1 MSERILKALMQLFAI
16 ISRVELI
23 EDKDGLNVESTNGRK
38 VVSAF
43 LKTELSS
50 VQVKVYLKMF
60 DEYLVLHHT
69 GTKKKDGE
77 KKRTSVNSVKV
88 LKICSQINTELT
100 QRQKIIVL
108 LRILEFIRIN
118 QDVNE
123 QEIEFA
129 NTVSESFNVSSEDF
143 DLLKKHIENSK
154 TNYIESDHVLYISPL
169 LFEVPKAHV
178 IQHDGIDGLIRIIYI
193 KSSNILFFKYFGK
206 DELNMNGQ
214 IIPSDRNHILN
225 QGSSLRTLKS
235 KPIYYSDIISRF
247 LNYDK
252 SENLLFKVENVE
264 YKFPSSKIGLHAF
277 SFSEKSGK
285 LVGVMGGSGSGKS
298 TFLNVLNGNLKPS
311 NGNIYINQ
319 YNVHKDVE
327 NLRGVIGYVSQDDIL
342 IEELSVYQNL
352 YFNTKLCFKNLTEK
366 QINRKV
372 IDVLSLIGLQDVM
385 HLKVGSPMDKTISG
399 GQRKRLNIALEL
411 IRKPAVL
418 FVDEPT
424 SGLSSRD
431 SENIMDL
438 LKELALR
445 GNLVF
450 VVIHQPSSEI
460 FKMFDRLLLLDT
472 GGYMIFDGNPLDA
485 VIHFKKCINH
495 VNADEAECPNC
506 GNVNPEQIF
515 NIIESKVV
523 DEYGNSTRTR
533 KTTPEEWHQKYL
545 QYEQKQSEEN
555 IISLPRSFSKTPGLW
570 TQFVVFFKRDL
581 LSKLSNRQYILLNLL
596 EAPLLASILAF
607 FVKFFSEKE
616 GDNFTYS
623 FYGNE
628 NIPQYLFISVVV
640 SLFLGLTVTAEE
652 IIKDK
657 KIVKRESFLNLSRNS
672 YLFSKIALIFILSAI
687 QTLSFVLIG
696 NYILE
701 IKGMTFYYWIILF
714 SSACSANMMG
724 LNISAAFNSEKV
736 IYITVPI
743 LIIPQLL
750 FSGVIVKFD
759 KLHPFFSKT
768 NEVPF
773 IGEIMISR
781 WAYEAL
787 VVTQFKENDYQDKVY
802 HFELEKSK
810 SAWKRD
816 YWLTEMTLKNET
828 LLTKKKSKSFDND
841 LLVLK
846 NEISKEESNW
856 DNLRCKNCITELER
870 INTRSEN
877 YELFEKINFFLD
889 NVRKQYG
896 SIYEAN
902 SDSLDLIAKKMG
914 VKAFNEWK
922 DKYENKSLTD
932 LVLNKN
938 ELIKITEQDGQLIQ
952 KADPIYLIDKSSNL
966 RSHFYA
972 PEKRIGNSL
981 ISTLYFNLIVIWLFS
996 VVLFFT
1002 LKYDLFRRILEFK
1015 IYKKH

>member
-1 MSERILKALMQLFAI
+1 
-16 ISRVELI
+16 
-23 EDKDGLNVESTNGRK
+23 
-38 VVSAF
+38 
-43 LKTELSS
+43 
-50 VQVKVYLKMF
+50 
-60 DEYLVLHHT
+60 
-69 GTKKKDGE
+69 
-77 KKRTSVNSVKV
+77 
-88 LKICSQINTELT
+88 
-100 QRQKIIVL
+100 
-108 LRILEFIRIN
+108 
-118 QDVNE
+118 
-123 QEIEFA
+123 
-129 NTVSESFNVSSEDF
+129 
-143 DLLKKHIENSK
+143 
-154 TNYIESDHVLYISPL
+154 
-169 LFEVPKAHV
+169 
-178 IQHDGIDGLIRIIYI
+178 
-193 KSSNILFFKYFGK
+193 
-206 DELNMNGQ
+206 MNGQ

-235 KPIYYSDIISRF
+235 KPLYYSDIISLF

-252 SENLLFKVENVE
+252 TENLIFKVEEVE
-264 YKFPSSKIGLHAF
+264 YRFPSKKIGLHSF
-277 SFSEKSGK
+277 SFSEESGK
-285 LVGVMGGSGSGKS
+285 LVGIMGGSGSGKS
-298 TFLNVLNGNLKPS
+298 TFLNVLNGNLNPS
-311 NGNIYINQ
+311 KGNIFINQ
-319 YNVHKDVE
+319 YNVHRDVE
-327 NLRGVIGYVSQDDIL
+327 NLRGIIGYVSQDDIL

-352 YFNTKLCFKNLTEK
+352 YFNTKLCFKNLSEK

-372 IDVLSLIGLQDVM
+372 IDILSMIGLQDVM

-485 VIHFKKCINH
+485 VIHFKKCIHH

-523 DEYGNSTRTR
+523 DEYGNNTKTR

-545 QYEQKQSEEN
+545 DFYQKKEVDS
-555 IISLPRSFSKTPGLW
+555 IISLPRSIAKTPSLW
-570 TQFVVFFKRDL
+570 VQFVVFFKRDL
-581 LSKLSNRQYILLNLL
+581 LSKLSNRQYIIMNLL

-607 FVKFFSEKE
+607 FVKFYNTKEGESFTYTFSE
-616 GDNFTYS
+616 
-623 FYGNE
+623 NE

-672 YLFSKIALIFILSAI
+672 YLFSKISLIFILSAI

-701 IKGMTFYYWIILF
+701 IQGMTWYYWLILF
-714 SSACSANMMG
+714 STACSANLMG
-724 LNISAAFNSEKV
+724 LNISSAFNSEKV

-773 IGEIMISR
+773 IGEMMISR

-787 VVTQFKENDYQDKVY
+787 VVTQFKENKYQKEVY
-802 HFELEKSK
+802 RFELQKSK

-816 YWLTEMTLKNET
+816 YWLTEMTLRNES
-828 LLTKKKSKSFDND
+828 LLAKIESKKLTRNA
-841 LLVLK
+841 LVLK
-846 NEISKEESNW
+846 NEIAKEQSNW
-856 DNLRCKNCITELER
+856 DNLSCDACISDLEKVSPYS
-870 INTRSEN
+870 NN
-877 YELFEKINFFLD
+877 YEVYEKINKYLD
-889 NVRKQYG
+889 NVRVQYN
-896 SIYEAN
+896 SMYEAS
-902 SDSLDLIAKKMG
+902 SDSLDVLAKKMG
-914 VKAFNEWK
+914 VENYRTWK
-922 DKYENKSLTD
+922 SKFENQSLTD
-932 LVLNKN
+932 LVVNKN
-938 ELIKITEQDGQLIQ
+938 ELTKIVELDGELIQ
-952 KADPIYLIDKSSNL
+952 KADPIYLVNKSKSL
-966 RSHFYA
+966 RAHFYA
-972 PEKRIGNSL
+972 PQKRIGNSML
-981 ISTLYFNLIVIWLFS
+981 DTLYVNTLVLWFFTI
-996 VVLFFT
+996 VLFFT
-1002 LKYDLFRRILEFK
+1002 LKYDLFRKLLEIK
-1015 IYKKH
+1015 ISSKS